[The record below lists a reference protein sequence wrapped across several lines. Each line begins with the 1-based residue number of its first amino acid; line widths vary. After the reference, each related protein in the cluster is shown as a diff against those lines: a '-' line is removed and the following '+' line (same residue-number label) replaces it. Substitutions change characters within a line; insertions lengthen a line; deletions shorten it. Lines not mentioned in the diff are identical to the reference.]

1 MIFLLDVIWK
11 PLCVIRIT
19 ALAPLGLLVKL
30 RKLKIPN
37 YLAQW
42 RILMTNKLGST
53 PSTLLELAGGQFDT
67 LDWSNCAVV
76 FIDYQN
82 EYVDG
87 AMPLGQ
93 AGTNAI
99 ANARLLLDKAR
110 KQNAPIFHIAHH
122 GADNGNVFDPLSSN
136 VEIIA
141 ELQPKDSETVIVKKN
156 PNAFHDTQLQAL
168 ISAAQKQ
175 QIIFAGF
182 MSHMCVSSSVRAA
195 FDLGFDSFVCHDA
208 CATRDLPDYKKEKI
222 SADIMHA
229 TAMAALQDRFAAL
242 VATDELVT
250 S

>member
-1 MIFLLDVIWK
+1 MNT
-11 PLCVIRIT
+11 P
-19 ALAPLGLLVKL
+19 A
-30 RKLKIPN
+30 
-37 YLAQW
+37 
-42 RILMTNKLGST
+42 ST
-53 PSTLLELAGGQFDT
+53 PATLLELAGGQFDT

-76 FIDYQN
+76 LIDYQN
-82 EYVDG
+82 EYIDG

-110 KQNAPIFHIAHH
+110 EQEIPIFHITHH

-141 ELQPKDSETVIVKKN
+141 ELQPKAGETVIVKKH
-156 PNAFHDTQLQAL
+156 PNAFYDTQLQAL

-208 CATRDLPDYKKEKI
+208 CATRDLPDYEKDKI
-222 SADIMHA
+222 SADIIHA

-242 VATDELVT
+242 VTTDALIH

>member
-1 MIFLLDVIWK
+1 MNT
-11 PLCVIRIT
+11 P
-19 ALAPLGLLVKL
+19 A
-30 RKLKIPN
+30 
-37 YLAQW
+37 
-42 RILMTNKLGST
+42 ST
-53 PSTLLELAGGQFDT
+53 PATLLELAGGQFDT

-76 FIDYQN
+76 LIDYQN
-82 EYVDG
+82 EYIDG

-110 KQNAPIFHIAHH
+110 RQEIPIFHITHH

-141 ELQPKDSETVIVKKN
+141 ELQPKAGETVIVKKH
-156 PNAFHDTQLQAL
+156 PNAFYDTQLQAL

-208 CATRDLPDYKKEKI
+208 CATRDLPDYEKDKI
-222 SADIMHA
+222 SADIIHA

-242 VATDELVT
+242 VTTDALIH